1 MSNSASPLKQL
12 LYSTASYDPFS
23 YSVRSNAPNF
33 SRNRVRVQSTTSPA
47 FGNEIT
53 FPIPRYGIWSSATLA
68 FTLTVH
74 ENTSKVTEIQR
85 MSNWLGCFL
94 ADKITLASHNKIIQK
109 IYSQDLLHEYTYGI
123 DSNRR
128 RLNGMMAGEEA
139 DHMLLSGNRGGT
151 DTVRSGTQRRSREV
165 TVLVPI
171 PITFMDSTGSYLDTS
186 FVESLNISCQL
197 SGEGDLM
204 NTGVNKAQSPAFTYK
219 KVELLVEFL
228 AVPDAIRKQVQAS
241 QYSLE
246 KPLTILSSNYFQ
258 EASKEMAVAK
268 LTGRIAP
275 YLAEYF
281 VDKLYVKITPNV
293 TVGLPATVVL
303 VSNIDAAGVEVA
315 LMTAGQT
322 FEVDLKCN
330 GLVTQTYW
338 RIVDCS
344 DTDPLLTSP
353 AGKWNKG
360 KCLPP
365 VYTDYNSQYSGGVP
379 GVEDDGVD
387 VTPEAEGAA
396 VDPETSYMQRTYPG
410 WSNYTIEASGTTVC
424 EVKSTELLLGWG
436 GANGRAL
443 SGMHNN
449 SGSNATH
456 VIGDQEAYLGST
468 DGWVTQCWGMQARP
482 EGGAYD
488 SGSMSFRELVAPK
501 LIVTMPPYADDGRD
515 HKFRLEVHHKTL
527 CLNSISSSDGR
538 ITQSVSI

>member
-33 SRNRVRVQSTTSPA
+33 ARNRVRVQSTTTPA

-94 ADKITLASHNKIIQK
+94 SDKITLASHNKIIQK

-128 RLNGMMAGEEA
+128 RLNGLLAGEEP
-139 DHMLLSGNRGGT
+139 DFMLLSGNRHAT
-151 DTVRSGTQRRSREV
+151 ADTVVLDPNRRTREV

-197 SGEGDLM
+197 AGEGDLI
-204 NTGVNKAQSPAFTYK
+204 NTGVNKAQAPAFEYK

-268 LTGRIAP
+268 LTREAP
-275 YLAEYF
+275 YETEYF
-281 VDKLYVKITPNV
+281 VDTIYLKDDGTLALSN
-293 TVGLPATVVL
+293 LPAATGGSTAKSLQTV
-303 VSNIDAAGVEVA
+303 
-315 LMTAGQT
+315 GQT

-344 DTDPLLTSP
+344 DTDPTLKSP
-353 AGKWNKG
+353 SGKWNKG

-365 VYTDYNSQYSGGVP
+365 VYTDYNSQYSGGVS
-379 GVEDDGVD
+379 GVEEDGVE
-387 VTPEAEGAA
+387 VTPTPGGTTVAA
-396 VDPETSYMQRTYPG
+396 ATSYMQRTYPG
-410 WSNYTIEASGTTVC
+410 WSSYSIEASGTTVC

-515 HKFRLEVHHKTL
+515 HRYRLEVHHKTL

>member
-1 MSNSASPLKQL
+1 M
-12 LYSTASYDPFS
+12 
-23 YSVRSNAPNF
+23 
-33 SRNRVRVQSTTSPA
+33 
-47 FGNEIT
+47 
-53 FPIPRYGIWSSATLA
+53 
-68 FTLTVH
+68 
-74 ENTSKVTEIQR
+74 
-85 MSNWLGCFL
+85 
-94 ADKITLASHNKIIQK
+94 
-109 IYSQDLLHEYTYGI
+109 
-123 DSNRR
+123 
-128 RLNGMMAGEEA
+128 
-139 DHMLLSGNRGGT
+139 T
-151 DTVRSGTQRRSREV
+151 DEQ
-165 TVLVPI
+165 I
-171 PITFMDSTGSYLDTS
+171 
-186 FVESLNISCQL
+186 
-197 SGEGDLM
+197 
-204 NTGVNKAQSPAFTYK
+204 
-219 KVELLVEFL
+219 
-228 AVPDAIRKQVQAS
+228 
-241 QYSLE
+241 
-246 KPLTILSSNYFQ
+246 
-258 EASKEMAVAK
+258 
-268 LTGRIAP
+268 
-275 YLAEYF
+275 
-281 VDKLYVKITPNV
+281 
-293 TVGLPATVVL
+293 
-303 VSNIDAAGVEVA
+303 
-315 LMTAGQT
+315 

-344 DTDPLLTSP
+344 TTDTDLKSP

-365 VYTDYNSQYSGGVP
+365 VYTDYNSQYSGGFA
-379 GVEDDGVD
+379 GVEDDGVEVERQAD
-387 VTPEAEGAA
+387 AKA
-396 VDPETSYMQRTYPG
+396 VDVDATTSYMQRTYPG
-410 WSNYTIEASGTTVC
+410 WSSYSIEASGTTVC